1 MTVDLM
7 RDLSHASSPAAPEA
21 AGQSLGTA
29 SPDDTPPL
37 GLGSSSRHGAML
49 RSQSQQVPTSHRQRL
64 AVPVT
69 GKRQSFGPQRI
80 PRPVE
85 NVSDYSPSEYTN
97 QCLDGFDGQDGTSS
111 LSKAISASL
120 ASTGT
125 PWERQ
130 QQDTSGSG
138 GLSASSPP
146 DLANFTGGV
155 EMNRSSTAESLCG
168 GLGMISFDPTHSNLS
183 PDLLN
188 PFPSP
193 DLVRTPSY
201 VNVPSSASFSPP
213 QPGVDS
219 VNLSFSE
226 SEPLSVST
234 SAPSSFS
241 FQPPSV
247 NSSFGGVEMRQSL
260 SGGSTSSSSSQQS
273 RAARRTQE
281 QIAQGSRPIAPKLES
296 DNSSSAKMADQHK
309 MIRIESSDGTPK
321 EVAAIPKVSV
331 QRPARAKTYCDL
343 CNDHP
348 DGFHGEHELRRH
360 KERVHAVVRKVWV
373 CVDISP
379 DRTFLANCKACRNGK
394 RYGANYNAAAHLRRT
409 HFNPRQR
416 GRAGRGRDCEK
427 RGGKGGGNHPPMEI
441 LKHWMVQKK
450 EVVIGDAKSVVD
462 DAPGEDPGAPMV
474 AVDGLSYNGLP
485 QDDLSQMGMESFLT
499 NGYDLSAM
507 ASDPT
512 LEKSFCFDPLEG

>member
-1 MTVDLM
+1 VTVDLT

-29 SPDDTPPL
+29 SPDDTPPS

-80 PRPVE
+80 PRRVE

-97 QCLDGFDGQDGTSS
+97 QCLDDFDGQDGTSS
-111 LSKAISASL
+111 LSKAIPASL

-130 QQDTSGSG
+130 QQDTFGSG

-146 DLANFTGGV
+146 DQANFTGGV

-183 PDLLN
+183 PGLLN
-188 PFPSP
+188 PYPSP
-193 DLVRTPSY
+193 DLVRTTSY
-201 VNVPSSASFSPP
+201 VNVPSSASFSPC

-234 SAPSSFS
+234 SAASSFS

-373 CVDISP
+373 CIDISP

-441 LKHWMVQKK
+441 LKHWMVQKE

-485 QDDLSQMGMESFLT
+485 QDDLSQMGMEPFLT

-507 ASDPT
+507 ALDPT